1 MSNLRKYKRSDYQ
14 QLDDYYEQK
23 IQQIHIVGQFAN
35 LMLKNYDAALQYVHD
50 YFYVDYRDFIN
61 KYFKDNKADLSRT
74 ITKKLYQKLFGSLSE
89 KQLAIINDHTS
100 QHIVVAAGPG
110 SGKTRVLVH
119 KLAALL
125 LMEDVK
131 RDQLLMLTFS
141 RAAATEFKQRLID
154 LTHSAAF
161 YVEVKTF
168 HSYCFDLL
176 GRPGTLNEAD
186 NVVKKAAE
194 MIREGDVEQDKI
206 TKSVLVIDEAQ
217 DMSEDDFA
225 LVEALMQRNE
235 TMRVIAV
242 GDDDQNIYAFR
253 GSDSKFMRELLSKY
267 DAMQYELT

>member
-1 MSNLRKYKRSDYQ
+1 MWKN
-14 QLDDYYEQK
+14 DD
-23 IQQIHIVGQFAN
+23 
-35 LMLKNYDAALQYVHD
+35 DALQYVHE
-50 YFYVDYRDFIN
+50 YFDGDYRDFIN
-61 KYFKDNKADLSRT
+61 KYFKDNKADQSRT
-74 ITKKLYQKLFGSLSE
+74 ITKKLYQTLFGSLSE

-176 GRPGTLNEAD
+176 GRPGTLDEAD
-186 NVVKKAAE
+186 NVVKTSAEIIPPGAVHNDEIPKSRLVNDAA
-194 MIREGDVEQDKI
+194 
-206 TKSVLVIDEAQ
+206 
-217 DMSEDDFA
+217 
-225 LVEALMQRNE
+225 
-235 TMRVIAV
+235 
-242 GDDDQNIYAFR
+242 
-253 GSDSKFMRELLSKY
+253 
-267 DAMQYELT
+267 